1 MGRCRLRLR
10 WNPRGGQD
18 GCGTPDARQ
27 RTEAGRDERGFRRGG
42 RFGVLPR
49 LPEGPLM
56 PGKLAVGRGGLGL
69 TAARHHLGSTR
80 GLPRRGRIRLL
91 PGFSAPSRALHAA
104 GRMPESPRRPA
115 PAQCVHAVLVRT
127 GRGVSA
133 GPGEDKGDRQ
143 PFPCGVPLM
152 PRLVSLDPARRRSA
166 PDTGIRGR
174 SVWRCGCSCPP
185 TRPKQHLHGRR
196 WRSWR

>member
-1 MGRCRLRLR
+1 MRYAFRPAACIWTAPWAAAGI
-10 WNPRGGQD
+10 P
-18 GCGTPDARQ
+18 ARFWPAAAAWWASIA
-27 RTEAGRDERGFRRGG
+27 TRR
-42 RFGVLPR
+42 R
-49 LPEGPLM
+49 LPPRARASPNM
-56 PGKLAVGRGGLGL
+56 ASGLRPF
-69 TAARHHLGSTR
+69 AAIFTTR
-80 GLPRRGRIRLL
+80 RRSCRGRIRLL
-91 PGFSAPSRALHAA
+91 PGFSAPSRTLT
-104 GRMPESPRRPA
+104 RRTVCRNPHGG
-115 PAQCVHAVLVRT
+115 PLRQCVHAVLVRT